1 MAVGGSVLDLR
12 ETPMQV
18 RKRFLYGITGG
29 GLAYF
34 LKYGNRPLFDRVK
47 AT

>member
-12 ETPMQV
+12 ETPMH
-18 RKRFLYGITGG
+18 KLERFLYGITSGG

-34 LKYGNRPLFDRVK
+34 FKIW
-47 AT
+47 